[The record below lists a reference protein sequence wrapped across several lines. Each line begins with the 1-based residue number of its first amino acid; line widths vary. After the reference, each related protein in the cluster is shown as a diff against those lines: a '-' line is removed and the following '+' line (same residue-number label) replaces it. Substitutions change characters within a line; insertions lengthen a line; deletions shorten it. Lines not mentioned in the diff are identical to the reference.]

1 MENET
6 QEIELKPIEI
16 TGALRKGDLFCWYGF
31 RQEIAKD
38 QYNTVPSV
46 RSDRPMH
53 EDLRFAFD
61 ALTIHL
67 PIILQELKPADVPD
81 INANIT
87 GMKLSDENQELL
99 DLFKVI
105 GIEVDPDDKS
115 VSLIGRKS
123 LALGILPIKTPFV
136 KFAGSYSFAMEL
148 NILVDRLIKEVQL
161 YIEGKQAPNAKQQD
175 LFENAG
181 EGDGEGGDGEPG
193 ENAATT
199 PKKRGRPKKLQPPAA
214 QDSADPAAGDGLT
227 ELERANLG
235 NDQTEPLSTFFKDPK
250 KLTEENQTF

>member
-1 MENET
+1 MENEKEKT
-6 QEIELKPIEI
+6 ELKAVEI

-31 RQEIAKD
+31 RQEIAKE

-67 PIILQELKPADVPD
+67 PIILQELKPEDVPD
-81 INANIT
+81 INASIT
-87 GMKLSDENQELL
+87 GMKLSNENQELL

-105 GIEVDPDDKS
+105 GIEIDPDEKS

-123 LALGILPIKTPFV
+123 LALGLLPIKTPFV
-136 KFAGSYSFAMEL
+136 RFAGTYPFAMEL
-148 NILVDRLIKEVQL
+148 NITVDRLVKEVEL
-161 YIEGKQAPNAKQQD
+161 YIEGKQAPVYEQQD
-175 LFENAG
+175 LFENASQG
-181 EGDGEGGDGEPG
+181 SENGGDGEPD
-193 ENAATT
+193 ENAAT
-199 PKKRGRPKKLQPPAA
+199 PAKKRPGRPKKIHPP
-214 QDSADPAAGDGLT
+214 QGQEGAGDGLT
-227 ELERANLG
+227 EIERANLG

-250 KLTEENQTF
+250 KQTEESKTF